1 MDCDP
6 PPLQF
11 YGPTRTT
18 VSKLIAPYIDLY
30 VKQHLTWEFSA
41 SNQQYLFHP
50 TNDTSRC
57 IVSGQWTT
65 VVKNAFKKYSP
76 GRVAP
81 PPKLLR
87 SSFITY
93 LRSSD
98 AAPEVLSTLNRHAIR
113 TTTIPLVR
121 D

>member
-1 MDCDP
+1 MERDP
-6 PPLQF
+6 PRQF

-65 VVKNAFKKYSP
+65 VVSTHSLTPAAEKPHSALLTRLLVGEECVQEVQPGQSGAAAQVCAPAIGASP
-76 GRVAP
+76 
-81 PPKLLR
+81 
-87 SSFITY
+87 
-93 LRSSD
+93 
-98 AAPEVLSTLNRHAIR
+98 
-113 TTTIPLVR
+113 
-121 D
+121 